1 MVLVPAHAARG
12 GLRVQS
18 VRFAEGRPR
27 ALDRA
32 YRVRGSDHAAARA
45 AAREH
50 RNPHP
55 GVFLIV
61 VTRIA
66 HSAIRVARITA
77 SRTGSCGALWP
88 CRISYARP
96 RAGRG

>member
-12 GLRVQS
+12 SLRLQG

-27 ALDRA
+27 PLDRA
-32 YRVRGSDHAAARA
+32 YRVRGPDHAAARA

-50 RNPHP
+50 RNPHA

-61 VTRIA
+61 VGWAKARSAVPTRLSAAWASLRSA
-66 HSAIRVARITA
+66 HPTKITA
-77 SRTGSCGALWP
+77 SRTGSFGA
-88 CRISYARP
+88 
-96 RAGRG
+96 